1 MRSKREAVPGRD
13 AGPRIARSDA
23 SVSEEPMEDQE
34 GTTMPTIP
42 EEISELLARR
52 TRYREWLT
60 KLERRA
66 GDVRPAVAERVRE
79 DYLGRLADVE
89 EELADHRDGLED
101 SLMQRRSRTEE
112 LEQERDDLSA
122 QLEEAELRH
131 AVGEFT
137 AEEWE
142 SRSGEHRG
150 ALEELEGRLSE
161 EAEAADRLEEVLAEL
176 DAPAAGATSEPPPVE
191 LAGPGEELEE
201 EEGEEDVPSGV
212 AEGAGGWGARPMPE
226 PTLGGEVPEAPEAVE
241 LSDDEPAAEA
251 QVAEEGDEA
260 ATEAQV
266 AEEDED
272 DVLAFLGERR
282 GPEGETSA
290 QEEESASEEGGGFE
304 DELDFLESLSLEDP
318 DSLDTLSLVLDEGE
332 EEAAEEDEDRGGNG
346 AA

>member
-241 LSDDEPAAEA
+241 L
-251 QVAEEGDEA
+251 
-260 ATEAQV
+260 
-266 AEEDED
+266 
-272 DVLAFLGERR
+272 AFLGERR